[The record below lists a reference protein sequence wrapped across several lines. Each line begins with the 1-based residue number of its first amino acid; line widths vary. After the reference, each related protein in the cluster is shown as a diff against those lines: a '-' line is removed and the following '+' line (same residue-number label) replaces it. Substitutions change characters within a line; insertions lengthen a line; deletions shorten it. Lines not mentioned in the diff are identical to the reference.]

1 MRNRIFLL
9 TAFLGTLIVAVA
21 SCFQKNSFFKKNS
34 EPEVVSYNFHI
45 RPILSDNC
53 FACHGPDAKKREA
66 SLRLDLAETAF
77 LPLKETKGAFAFVP
91 GKPEESEVYRRI
103 TSQDP
108 EYQMPTPESH
118 LGMLSEEE
126 VGLMKKWIKQG
137 AKYEKHWAFVPPKK
151 AALPEVDND
160 EWPRSELDH
169 FVLAKME
176 QKGLT
181 PNETADKEYL
191 LKRVSLDLT
200 GLVPSLDIAE

>member
-1 MRNRIFLL
+1 MRNRLFLL
-9 TAFLGTLIVAVA
+9 TVFLGTLILAVA
-21 SCFQKNSFFKKNS
+21 SCFQKNSFCKKNS

-66 SLRLDLAETAF
+66 NLRLDLAEAAF

-126 VGLMKKWIKQG
+126 VSLMKKWIKQG
-137 AKYEKHWAFVPPKK
+137 AKYEKHWA
-151 AALPEVDND
+151 L
-160 EWPRSELDH
+160 
-169 FVLAKME
+169 
-176 QKGLT
+176 
-181 PNETADKEYL
+181 
-191 LKRVSLDLT
+191 SL
-200 GLVPSLDIAE
+200 IHI